1 MDESAV
7 SPETGCQHLGS
18 QVVILRLPELLWQ
31 CWNRP
36 MFRLDWRGE
45 SRQRRV
51 SGPISIP
58 WHFPVCQ
65 ENRGRPVNKVLRR
78 RREKGGLNV
87 KCKTGIV
94 RLVRHQVRILMQIY
108 SRDQTEEGND
118 KRVNNWMCGLVI
130 ASTRDFKGQMLPG
143 VIICEN
149 HLFSRWLPNLG
160 RFMEATGTEDNHKVY
175 KHNGSH

>member
-1 MDESAV
+1 M
-7 SPETGCQHLGS
+7 
-18 QVVILRLPELLWQ
+18 
-31 CWNRP
+31 
-36 MFRLDWRGE
+36 
-45 SRQRRV
+45 
-51 SGPISIP
+51 
-58 WHFPVCQ
+58 
-65 ENRGRPVNKVLRR
+65 
-78 RREKGGLNV
+78 NV

-143 VIICEN
+143 VISCEN
-149 HLFSRWLPNLG
+149 HLFSRRLPNLG

-175 KHNGSH
+175 KHDGSH